1 MKFSKIFSM
10 AAAAS
15 MAVGAFADAANV
27 LVSFSTTSDKYADG
41 STVKDGEWYALCWS
55 ADESFDGLNLDCAP
69 KNPDNNAEKV
79 LILAP
84 LAENGRCPS
93 VVFQIDSKEAPTGG
107 NYFVYLL
114 DTRNADGTVSGVKT
128 TVDGRRVPENVVN
141 GSAVAQSYAA
151 SSAEG
156 AKIASAGA
164 SSAAVG
170 TEGWAA
176 VQPKIEGFEL
186 VGDARVKITV
196 VGMMS
201 GLNYKVSMGS
211 DVGNMKT
218 TEIAISDKEDGKVSF
233 YVTDKD
239 ARFFKVVAE

>member
-15 MAVGAFADAANV
+15 MAVGAYADAANV

-55 ADESFDGLNLDCAP
+55 ADSEFDGINLDCTP
-69 KNPDNNAEKV
+69 KNPDEKV

-84 LAENGRCPS
+84 LAENGHCPS
-93 VVFQIDSKEAPTGG
+93 VVFQIDSTKAPTGG

-114 DTRNADGTVSGVKT
+114 DTRNADGVVSVAT
-128 TVDGRRVPENVVN
+128 TVDGRRVPENVAN

-151 SSAEG
+151 SSADG
-156 AKIASAGA
+156 VKIASAGT
-164 SSAAVG
+164 SGAAVG
-170 TEGWAA
+170 TEVWSPA
-176 VQPKIEGFEL
+176 QPKIEGFEL
-186 VGDARVKITV
+186 VGDATVKITV

-201 GLNYKVSMGS
+201 GLTYKVSMGS
-211 DVGNMKT
+211 DIGNMKT
-218 TEIAISDKEDGKVSF
+218 TEIVTSDKEDGKVSF

>member
-55 ADESFDGLNLDCAP
+55 ADESFDGLNLDCTP
-69 KNPDNNAEKV
+69 KNPDEKV

-93 VVFQIDSKEAPTGG
+93 VVFQIDSKEAPAGG

-114 DTRNADGTVSGVKT
+114 DTRNADGAVSGVK

-151 SSAEG
+151 SSADG
-156 AKIASAGA
+156 VKIASAGA
-164 SSAAVG
+164 SGAAVG

-186 VGDARVKITV
+186 VGDATVKITV

-218 TEIAISDKEDGKVSF
+218 TEIATSDKEDGKVSF